1 MSSHNGGDVLARGAV
16 SATFP
21 ACESGVKEDRWKA
34 AFDDYD
40 PAAFR
45 AKAEAEEQA
54 ARERK
59 AQRLLEEQAETEIRN
74 QEYQARL
81 AEEKAS
87 SSVEE
92 SQDEI
97 RFGSRYSDLLQAG
110 VSGVGAGEAIKNSG
124 E

>member
-1 MSSHNGGDVLARGAV
+1 MSSHNGGDVLARGAI

-40 PAAFR
+40 PAAFL

-59 AQRLLEEQAETEIRN
+59 AQRLLEEQVESEQREAAQQI
-74 QEYQARL
+74 
-81 AEEKAS
+81 
-87 SSVEE
+87 SVSPEGK
-92 SQDEI
+92 QV
-97 RFGSRYSDLLQAG
+97 RG
-110 VSGVGAGEAIKNSG
+110 
-124 E
+124 